1 MGDFGHRIMN
11 SFLASEALPASAR
24 LALMRKV
31 GFKIARDSC
40 IWAGGSF
47 RSKNLEIGS
56 GVFINVGF
64 FFDGYDHLTVGDN
77 VRIGQFVRVL
87 TATHHIGPSGQ
98 RGMIEVVGKAVHI
111 EPGCWIGSGVTI
123 LPGVTIQKSC
133 VIAANS
139 VVTECTDP
147 DGLYAGNPAMR
158 VRDLD

>member
-1 MGDFGHRIMN
+1 MGDFGHRVIS

-24 LALMRKV
+24 IKLMRGV
-31 GFKIARDSC
+31 GFKIASDSC

-47 RSKNLEIGS
+47 RSKKLVIGS

-77 VRIGQFVRVL
+77 VRIGQFVRIL
-87 TATHHIGPSGQ
+87 TATHDIGPSGQ
-98 RGMIEVVGKAVHI
+98 RGMIEVVGKAVCI

-123 LPGVTIQKSC
+123 FPGVTIQKSC

-139 VVTECTDP
+139 VVTESTEP
-147 DGLYAGNPAMR
+147 DGLYAGNPSMR